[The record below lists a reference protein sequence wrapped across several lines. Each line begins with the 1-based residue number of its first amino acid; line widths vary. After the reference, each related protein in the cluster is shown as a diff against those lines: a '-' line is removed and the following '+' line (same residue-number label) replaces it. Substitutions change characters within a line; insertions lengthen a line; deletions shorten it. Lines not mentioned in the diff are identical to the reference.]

1 MKRKYPFLRKW
12 IDLTEQ
18 WNILLREVMES
29 ASLDTLKKHL
39 EMVLGNLLEVSLL
52 EQSGWATWS
61 PEVPAN
67 LLWNIKVP
75 KKGEKSFS
83 WSYPLLAN
91 SKFIRLGKNRESRL
105 KGSSEFPLFQTL
117 GSFKIICKKHNIY
130 SFRVLEVEWIFLSSW
145 LTVAQ
150 AAFPWWWTER

>member
-1 MKRKYPFLRKW
+1 MQYDIHTLFCPYLNKGLSPCSMKRKYPFLRKW

-67 LLWNIKVP
+67 LL
-75 KKGEKSFS
+75 
-83 WSYPLLAN
+83 
-91 SKFIRLGKNRESRL
+91 
-105 KGSSEFPLFQTL
+105 
-117 GSFKIICKKHNIY
+117 
-130 SFRVLEVEWIFLSSW
+130 
-145 LTVAQ
+145 
-150 AAFPWWWTER
+150 